1 MVLQTNPP
9 LKEANKMLSTRI
21 RTIIVALVASAG
33 FAGATVAPAVSQAQ
47 WHTICYAGH
56 CTTHQNY
63 TIGGQSP
70 CVAIKSSYDKAYD
83 GLLEAIENKKQ
94 QADKVHPEMTQAEAQ
109 ARIEEDEALV
119 EAASLSNF
127 EWGCDIAMRTPPGH
141 VVLVP
146 VAKIKAASSASAV
159 K

>member
-1 MVLQTNPP
+1 
-9 LKEANKMLSTRI
+9 MLSTKI

-70 CVAIKSSYDKAYD
+70 CSSVKSSYDKAYD
-83 GLLEAIENKKQ
+83 ALLEAIENKRV
-94 QADKVHPEMTQAEAQ
+94 QAGKVDPEMTQAEAQ
-109 ARIEEDEALV
+109 ARIEEDEAAV

-127 EWGCDIAMRTPPGH
+127 EWGCDIAMHTPPGGH

-146 VAKIKAASSASAV
+146 VAKIKAGSAALAV